1 MTNQVFYAKGIFMIP
16 FFILSLVAM
25 TSCTTSTS
33 RITEQ
38 EVKDLFNSYFFELS
52 VDSEGRDGVY
62 DLITSDYYLFE
73 NEKKYSM
80 PEFLEF
86 VDSFDIVDDNW
97 MFSDFDIS
105 IDENSAHVTLKNS
118 GRFIVNVE
126 SGRQQLDYD
135 WLESAYIVRED
146 GELKFKFYFSDT
158 VSLTVTDL

>member
-1 MTNQVFYAKGIFMIP
+1 MNQMHYIKGIFMVP

-25 TSCTTSTS
+25 TSCSTSTS
-33 RITEQ
+33 SITEQ
-38 EVKDLFNSYFFELS
+38 EVKDLFNSFFYELS

-62 DLITSDYYLFE
+62 ELITSDYYLFE

-80 PEFLEF
+80 PEFLDF
-86 VDSFDIVDDNW
+86 IATIDIVDDNW

-105 IDENSAHVTLKNS
+105 IDENSAHVTLKNT
-118 GRFIVNVE
+118 GRFIVNAE

-158 VSLTVTDL
+158 VYMTATDL